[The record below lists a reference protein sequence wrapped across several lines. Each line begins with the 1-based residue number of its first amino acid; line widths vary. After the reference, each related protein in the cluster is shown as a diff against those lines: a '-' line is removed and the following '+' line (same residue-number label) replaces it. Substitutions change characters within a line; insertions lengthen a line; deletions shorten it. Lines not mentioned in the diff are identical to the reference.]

1 VEPFTLVTS
10 QGVPLDKINVDTD
23 QIVPKQFL
31 KLTTRT
37 GYGQYLFYDW
47 RFTTDGKPRPEFVLN
62 KPRYAGRRILLT
74 LDNFGS
80 GSSREH
86 AAWALRDYGFRAVI
100 APSFA
105 DIFYSNCCKNGIL
118 PVVLEPRQMA
128 YLFENEDLEIAIDLR
143 NQTVSAGSMKTS
155 FAIDDFRKTILLEGL
170 DSIGLTLKLEDR
182 ISTYEEN
189 NRTDLPTAG

>member
-1 VEPFTLVTS
+1 
-10 QGVPLDKINVDTD
+10 
-23 QIVPKQFL
+23 
-31 KLTTRT
+31 
-37 GYGQYLFYDW
+37 
-47 RFTTDGKPRPEFVLN
+47 VLN

-143 NQTVSAGSMKTS
+143 SQTVSAGSMKTS
-155 FAIDDFRKTILLEGL
+155 FGIDDFRKTILLEGL

-182 ISTYEEN
+182 ISAYEEN
-189 NRTDLPTAG
+189 NRTDLPMAG